1 MSDFPIKQSLE
12 GPVDNDDDDENES
25 VSLARSAD
33 FIFKR
38 TQIRISKQTSLD
50 VTTSNI
56 SSLFQVPTF
65 RRANMTNITV
75 SVTDSM
81 ILSQF

>member
-1 MSDFPIKQSLE
+1 MNDFPIKQSQE
-12 GPVDNDDDDENES
+12 GPVDNDDDDDENES
-25 VSLARSAD
+25 VGLARSAD

-56 SSLFQVPTF
+56 SSLFQVSTF

-75 SVTDSM
+75 SVADSM
-81 ILSQF
+81 I